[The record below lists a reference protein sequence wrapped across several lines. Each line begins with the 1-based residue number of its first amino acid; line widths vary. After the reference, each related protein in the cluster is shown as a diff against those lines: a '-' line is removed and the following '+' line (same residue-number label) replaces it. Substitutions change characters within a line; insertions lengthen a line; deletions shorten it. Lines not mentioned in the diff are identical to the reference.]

1 MSSPG
6 PSSGLSYSHI
16 SFFLGDWLLL
26 SLDGLSVSLPLVL
39 SLDALTIKTCGS
51 LDPSFAL
58 YAKLNCHPETMEE
71 MHENIINKVPNLT
84 VLKTN
89 ELIEEALPR
98 LVINVVKQERKS
110 SRAAVSGLG
119 SKEFVENAPKII
131 EELFRI
137 HMQDTVLNV
146 YPTTSASTSTTT
158 TYDLQH
164 QLYLKMKT
172 DLPSQVADPELWE
185 ILRAK
190 FEKSSTSTGPC
201 QTDAFRKRYHDDHHE
216 DDTPCNTP
224 K

>member
-1 MSSPG
+1 R
-6 PSSGLSYSHI
+6 SHKDKLKNI
-16 SFFLGDWLLL
+16 DDEEEENKKKDDKKDGDDNDDDDDHTDYA
-26 SLDGLSVSLPLVL
+26 S
-39 SLDALTIKTCGS
+39 IKDRVIVFVTTTPAS
-51 LDPSFAL
+51 TSTQDHSKPSFSSSIFFQE
-58 YAKLNCHPETMEE
+58 ETMEE
-71 MHENIINKVPNLT
+71 MHENIINKVPDLT

-110 SRAAVSGLG
+110 SRAVVSGLR

-137 HMQDTVLNV
+137 QMQDTVLNV
-146 YPTTSASTSTTT
+146 YPTTSALTSTTT

-164 QLYLKMKT
+164 HLYLKMKT

-201 QTDAFRKRYHDDHHE
+201 QTDAFR
-216 DDTPCNTP
+216 
-224 K
+224 